1 MSSFAVLC
9 SGQGGQAPDLFE
21 RFPFADKGRSVK
33 QQVLDSGCLSPE
45 VIAWL
50 ENPKIRPDLIYQDH
64 YAQPLLCLFQAM
76 VWAELSDRLPTPQFV
91 AGYSLGEL
99 SAYGC
104 AGALAPKDVIDLASV
119 RANLMDTA
127 APVGSL
133 IATSGLAVEQAAEIA
148 ARHEGY
154 VAIIIR
160 NDHCLLGCLREKA
173 EALASA
179 AAMSARSV
187 LILNVTVASHTP
199 LLNSAVEPFREAL
212 RVHDCRPF
220 KSPVLAGVNACKIQ
234 SKSDM
239 VQWLPEQIHRT
250 VRWDLISSCLAESNC
265 HVALELG
272 SGAQLA
278 HLALAG
284 NTAREARSI
293 SEFRTVDGI
302 VSWVEKAL
310 NRTSQSAPF

>member
-21 RFPFADKGRSVK
+21 RFPFAERGRSVK
-33 QQVLDSGCLSPE
+33 QQILESGCLAPE
-45 VIAWL
+45 VTEWL
-50 ENPKIRPDLIYQDH
+50 KNPKAHPNLIYQDH

-76 VWAELSDRLPTPQFV
+76 VWAELSDRVPRPQFV

-99 SAYGC
+99 SAYTC
-104 AGALAPKDVIDLASV
+104 AGALAPQDTIDLAAARSHF
-119 RANLMDTA
+119 MDTA

-133 IATSGLAVEQAAEIA
+133 IAVNGLAVEKATEMA

-160 NDHCLLGCLREKA
+160 SDHCLLGCLAEKA

-179 AAMSARSV
+179 AALSARNV
-187 LILNVTVASHTP
+187 VILNVTVASHTP
-199 LLNSAVEPFREAL
+199 LLDSAVEPFRKAL
-212 RVHDCRPF
+212 EVHDCQPF
-220 KSPVLAGVNACKIQ
+220 KSPVLAGVDASQIQ
-234 SKSDM
+234 SKADM
-239 VQWLPEQIHRT
+239 VRWLPEQIHRT
-250 VRWDLISSCLAESNC
+250 VRWDLISSRLAESDC
-265 HVALELG
+265 QVVLELG

-278 HLALAG
+278 HMALAG
-284 NTAREARSI
+284 GTAREARSI

-310 NRTSQSAPF
+310 NRAG

>member
-21 RFPFADKGRSVK
+21 RFPFTEKGRGVK
-33 QQVLDSGCLSPE
+33 QQVLESGCLSPE
-45 VIAWL
+45 IAEWL
-50 ENPKIRPDLIYQDH
+50 KNPGAHPTLIYQDH

-76 VWAELSDRLPTPQFV
+76 VWAELFDRLPTPLFV

-104 AGALAPKDVIDLASV
+104 ADVLAPKDTVDLAIA
-119 RANLMDTA
+119 RAHFMDAA

-133 IATSGLAVEQAAEIA
+133 IAISGLAVEKAAEIA
-148 ARHEGY
+148 AQNEGY
-154 VAIIIR
+154 VAIINR
-160 NDHCLLGCLREKA
+160 NDQCLLGCLAEKA
-173 EALASA
+173 KALASA
-179 AAMSARSV
+179 AATAQGRV
-187 LILNVTVASHTP
+187 VILNVTIASHTP
-199 LLNSAVEPFREAL
+199 LLDSAVEPFRKAL
-212 RVHDCRPF
+212 QAHDCRPF
-220 KSPVLAGVNACKIQ
+220 KSPVLAGVNASKIE
-234 SKSDM
+234 SKADM

-250 VRWDLISSCLAESNC
+250 VRWDLISSRLAESNC
-265 HVALELG
+265 QVVLELG

-284 NTAREARSI
+284 KTAREARSI

-302 VSWVEKAL
+302 VSWVEKTLDRA
-310 NRTSQSAPF
+310 S

>member
-21 RFPFADKGRSVK
+21 RFPFAEKGRSVK
-33 QQVLDSGCLSPE
+33 QQVLESGSLSPE
-45 VIAWL
+45 VTEWL
-50 ENPKIRPDLIYQDH
+50 KNPSADTSLIYQDH

-76 VWAELSDRLPTPQFV
+76 VWAELSDRLPMPQFV

-104 AGALAPKDVIDLASV
+104 AGALAPKDTIDLAAA
-119 RANLMDTA
+119 RAHFMDTA
-127 APVGSL
+127 APVGRL
-133 IATSGLAVEQAAEIA
+133 IAVSGLAVEKAAEIA

-160 NDHCLLGCLREKA
+160 SDHCLLGCLAEKA

-179 AAMSARSV
+179 AALSARNV
-187 LILNVTVASHTP
+187 VILNVTIASHTP
-199 LLNSAVEPFREAL
+199 LLDSAVEPFRKAL
-212 RVHDCRPF
+212 RVRDCRPF
-220 KSPVLAGVNACKIQ
+220 KCPVFAGVNAFKIQ
-234 SKSDM
+234 SRADM

-250 VRWDLISSCLAESNC
+250 VRWDLISSRLAESNC
-265 HVALELG
+265 QVVLELG

-278 HLALAG
+278 HMALAG
-284 NTAREARSI
+284 ETAREARSI

-302 VSWVEKAL
+302 VSWVEKSLDRAG
-310 NRTSQSAPF
+310 

>member
-21 RFPFADKGRSVK
+21 RFPFAEKGRSVK
-33 QQVLDSGCLSPE
+33 QQILDCGCLSPE
-45 VIAWL
+45 VTEWL
-50 ENPKIRPDLIYQDH
+50 KNPGAHPSLIYQDR

-76 VWAELSDRLPTPQFV
+76 VWAELSDRLPTPQWV

-104 AGALAPKDVIDLASV
+104 AGVLAPKDMIELAIA
-119 RANLMDTA
+119 RAHFMDTA

-133 IATSGLAVEQAAEIA
+133 IAVSGLAVERAAEIA
-148 ARHEGY
+148 AGNEGY

-160 NDHCLLGCLREKA
+160 SDHCLLGCLAEKA

-179 AAMSARSV
+179 AALSARRV
-187 LILNVTVASHTP
+187 VVLNVTIASHTP
-199 LLNSAVEPFREAL
+199 LLDSAVEPFRKAL
-212 RVHDCRPF
+212 QVHHCRPF

-234 SKSDM
+234 SREDM
-239 VQWLPEQIHRT
+239 VHWLPEQIHQT
-250 VRWDLISSCLAESNC
+250 VRWDLISSRLAESNC
-265 HVALELG
+265 QVALELG

-278 HLALAG
+278 HMALAG
-284 NTAREARSI
+284 KAAREARSV

-302 VSWVEKAL
+302 VSWVAKAL
-310 NRTSQSAPF
+310 ERLNS

>member
-21 RFPFADKGRSVK
+21 RFPFTEKGRSLK
-33 QQVLDSGCLSPE
+33 EQILDSGSLLPE
-45 VIAWL
+45 ITDWL
-50 ENPKIRPDLIYQDH
+50 NNPGAHPGLIYQDH

-104 AGALAPKDVIDLASV
+104 AGALVPKDLIDLATA
-119 RANLMDTA
+119 RAHLMDTA
-127 APVGSL
+127 APAGSL
-133 IATSGLAVEQAAEIA
+133 IAVSGLAVEKAAGIA
-148 ARHEGY
+148 AGHEGY

-160 NDHCLLGCLREKA
+160 HDHCLLGCLAEKA

-179 AAMSARSV
+179 AGPSAQKV
-187 LILNVTVASHTP
+187 VILNVTIASHTP
-199 LLNSAVEPFREAL
+199 LLDSAVEPFRKAL
-212 RVHDCRPF
+212 QVHNCRPF
-220 KSPVLAGVNACKIQ
+220 KSPVLAGVNAYKIQ
-234 SKSDM
+234 SKEDM
-239 VQWLPEQIHRT
+239 VRWFPEQIHQT
-250 VRWDLISSCLAESNC
+250 VRWDLISSRLAESNC
-265 HVALELG
+265 QVVLELG

-278 HLALAG
+278 HMALAG
-284 NTAREARSI
+284 NTAQEARSI

-310 NRTSQSAPF
+310 DRTG

>member
-21 RFPFADKGRSVK
+21 RFPFTEKGRSVK

-45 VIAWL
+45 VTGWL
-50 ENPKIRPDLIYQDH
+50 NDPRAHPSLIYQDH

-76 VWAELSDRLPTPQFV
+76 VWAELTERLPTPQLV

-99 SAYGC
+99 AAYAC
-104 AGALAPKDVIDLASV
+104 AGALDPKDTIDLATA
-119 RANLMDTA
+119 RAHFMDTA

-133 IATSGLAVEQAAEIA
+133 IAVSGLAVEKAAEIA

-154 VAIIIR
+154 VAIIVR
-160 NDHCLLGCLREKA
+160 SDHCLLGCLAEKA

-179 AAMSARSV
+179 AALSARNVVILSV
-187 LILNVTVASHTP
+187 TIASHTP
-199 LLNSAVEPFREAL
+199 LLDSAVEPFRQAL
-212 RVHDCRPF
+212 QVHDCRPF
-220 KSPVLAGVNACKIQ
+220 QSPVLAGVNGAKIQ
-234 SKSDM
+234 SKADM
-239 VQWLPEQIHRT
+239 VKWLPEQIHRT
-250 VRWDLISSCLAESNC
+250 VRWDLISSRLAESNC
-265 HVALELG
+265 QVVLELG

-278 HLALAG
+278 HMALAG
-284 NTAREARSI
+284 GTAREARSI

-302 VSWVEKAL
+302 VSWVVKAL
-310 NRTSQSAPF
+310 DRAG

>member
-1 MSSFAVLC
+1 MSSLAVLC

-21 RFPFADKGRSVK
+21 RFPFGEKGWSVR
-33 QQVLDSGCLSPE
+33 QQVLESGCLSPE
-45 VIAWL
+45 VTEWL
-50 ENPKIRPDLIYQDH
+50 ENPSAHPSLIYQDH

-76 VWAELSDRLPTPQFV
+76 VWAELSDRLPTPQFL

-104 AGALAPKDVIDLASV
+104 AGALAPKDTIDLATA
-119 RANLMDTA
+119 RAHFMDTA

-133 IATSGLAVEQAAEIA
+133 IAVSGLAVEKAAEIA
-148 ARHEGY
+148 AGHDGY

-160 NDHCLLGCLREKA
+160 SDHCLLGCLAEKS

-179 AAMSARSV
+179 AAPSARNV
-187 LILNVTVASHTP
+187 VILNVTIASHTP
-199 LLNSAVEPFREAL
+199 LLDSAVEPFRKAL
-212 RVHDCRPF
+212 QVHDCRPF
-220 KSPVLAGVNACKIQ
+220 KSPVLAGVNACQIQ
-234 SKSDM
+234 SKADM
-239 VQWLPEQIHRT
+239 VRWLPEQIHRT
-250 VRWDLISSCLAESNC
+250 VRWDLISSRLAESDC
-265 HVALELG
+265 QVVLELG

-278 HLALAG
+278 HMALAG
-284 NTAREARSI
+284 KTAREARSI

-310 NRTSQSAPF
+310 DRAG

>member
-9 SGQGGQAPDLFE
+9 SGQGGQTPDLFE
-21 RFPFADKGRSVK
+21 RFPFAEKGRSVK
-33 QQVLDSGCLSPE
+33 QQVLESGSLSPE
-45 VIAWL
+45 VTEWL
-50 ENPKIRPDLIYQDH
+50 NTPSADPSLIYQDH

-76 VWAELSDRLPTPQFV
+76 VWAELSDRLPMPQFV

-104 AGALAPKDVIDLASV
+104 AGALAPKDTIDLAAA
-119 RANLMDTA
+119 RAHFMDTA
-127 APVGSL
+127 APVGRL
-133 IATSGLAVEQAAEIA
+133 IAVSGLAVEKAAEIA

-160 NDHCLLGCLREKA
+160 SDHCLLGCLAEKA

-179 AAMSARSV
+179 AALSARNV
-187 LILNVTVASHTP
+187 VILNVTIASHTP
-199 LLNSAVEPFREAL
+199 LLDSAVEPFRKAL
-212 RVHDCRPF
+212 RVRDCRPF
-220 KSPVLAGVNACKIQ
+220 KCPVFAGVNAFKIQ
-234 SKSDM
+234 SRADM

-250 VRWDLISSCLAESNC
+250 VRWDLISSRLAESNC
-265 HVALELG
+265 QVVLELG

-278 HLALAG
+278 HMALAG
-284 NTAREARSI
+284 ETAREARSI

-302 VSWVEKAL
+302 VSWVEKSLDRAG
-310 NRTSQSAPF
+310 

>member
-21 RFPFADKGRSVK
+21 RFPFAEKGKSVK
-33 QQVLDSGCLSPE
+33 EQVLESECLSPE
-45 VIAWL
+45 VTEWL
-50 ENPKIRPDLIYQDH
+50 KNPSAHPTLIYQDH

-104 AGALAPKDVIDLASV
+104 AGALAPKDMIELATA
-119 RANLMDTA
+119 RARFMDTA

-133 IATSGLAVEQAAEIA
+133 IAVSGLAVEEAAEIA
-148 ARHEGY
+148 DRHQGY
-154 VAIIIR
+154 VAIIVR
-160 NDHCLLGCLREKA
+160 NDHCLLGCLA
-173 EALASA
+173 ENAETLASVA
-179 AAMSARSV
+179 STSARSV
-187 LILNVTVASHTP
+187 VILNVTIASHTP
-199 LLNSAVEPFREAL
+199 LLDSAVEPFRKAL
-212 RVHDCRPF
+212 RARDCRPF
-220 KSPVLAGVNACKIQ
+220 KSRVLAGVNAYQIQ
-234 SKSDM
+234 SKEDM
-239 VQWLPEQIHRT
+239 IQWLPEQIHRT
-250 VRWDLISSCLAESNC
+250 VRWDLISSRLAESNC
-265 HVALELG
+265 QVVLELG

-278 HLALAG
+278 QMAIAG
-284 NTAREARSI
+284 QTAQEARSI

-310 NRTSQSAPF
+310 DRAG

>member
-21 RFPFADKGRSVK
+21 RFPFAEKGRSVK
-33 QQVLDSGCLSPE
+33 EQVLQNGHLSPE
-45 VIAWL
+45 PTEWL
-50 ENPKIRPDLIYQDH
+50 NNPSADPSLIYQDH

-104 AGALAPKDVIDLASV
+104 AGALAPKDTIDLATA
-119 RANLMDTA
+119 RAHFMDAA
-127 APVGSL
+127 APIGRL
-133 IATSGLAVEQAAEIA
+133 IAVSGLAVEKAAEIA
-148 ARHEGY
+148 VRHEGY

-160 NDHCLLGCLREKA
+160 SDHCLLGCLAEKG

-179 AAMSARSV
+179 VALSARSV
-187 LILNVTVASHTP
+187 VVLDVTIASHTP
-199 LLNSAVEPFREAL
+199 LLDSAVEPFRKAL
-212 RVHDCRPF
+212 RIRDCRPF
-220 KSPVLAGVNACKIQ
+220 KCPVFAGVNAFKIQ
-234 SKSDM
+234 SKADM

-250 VRWDLISSCLAESNC
+250 VRWDLISSRLAESNC
-265 HVALELG
+265 QVFLELG

-278 HLALAG
+278 HMALAG
-284 NTAREARSI
+284 ETAREARSI

-310 NRTSQSAPF
+310 DRAG